1 MRGYESHGAGRGGLM
16 FLGRGSCDGEG
27 GGEGKQCG
35 EHGGG
40 MHFAKLSADCCLRS
54 GCDVALN
61 FNMDGSE

>member
-1 MRGYESHGAGRGGLM
+1 M